1 MAKLTRDLF
10 IPLIDRNKLTG
21 ASAEGFDWVRVD
33 KSTIFALAFNPQEE
47 TFSYINAPNDTT
59 EITSYQ
65 PELPQEIV
73 LDNENP
79 LYVAMKAFAMRFPV
93 GSDAEVPC
101 LLVMPNSE
109 TGEPT
114 EGYLWEHATISVQDL
129 NTVEGNGKLAFT
141 MKLNGVKKDGTVTAS
156 DGTFVFAEA

>member
-10 IPLIDRNKLTG
+10 IPLIDKNKLTG
-21 ASAEGFDWVRVD
+21 KSDKGYDWVRVD
-33 KSTIFALAFNPQEE
+33 KSTTFNLAFNPQEE
-47 TFSYINAPNDTT
+47 TFGYINAPNDTT

-65 PELPQEIV
+65 PELPLNIV

-79 LYVAMKAFAMRFPV
+79 LYVAMHDFSMRMPV
-93 GSDAEVPC
+93 GTDAEVPC

-114 EGYLWEHATISVQDL
+114 KGYLWDHAVVSVQNL
-129 NTVEGNGKLAFT
+129 NTDSNGELSFT
-141 MKLNGVKKDGTVTAS
+141 VKLNGIKKDGSVTAS
-156 DGTFVFAEA
+156 NGTFVFAEN

>member
-47 TFSYINAPNDTT
+47 TFSYINAPNDST
-59 EITSYQ
+59 EVTSYQ

-73 LDNENP
+73 LDSSNP
-79 LYVAMKAFAMRFPV
+79 LYVAMHDFAMKMPI
-93 GSDAEVPC
+93 GSAAEVPC
-101 LLVMPNSE
+101 LLVMPDAS
-109 TGEPT
+109 TGEAT
-114 EGYLWEHATISVQDL
+114 KGYLWEHAIISMQEL
-129 NTVEGNGKLAFT
+129 NSVDGKLTFT

>member
-21 ASAEGFDWVRVD
+21 KTAEGFDWVRVD

-47 TFSYINAPNDTT
+47 TFGYINAPNDTT
-59 EITSYQ
+59 EVTSYQ

-73 LDNENP
+73 LDSSNP
-79 LYVAMKAFAMRFPV
+79 LYVAMHEFAMSMPV
-93 GSDAEVPC
+93 GSNAEVPC
-101 LLVMPNSE
+101 LLVMPDAS
-109 TGEPT
+109 TGEAT
-114 EGYLWEHATISVQDL
+114 KGYLWEHATISMQEL
-129 NTVEGNGKLAFT
+129 NSVDGKLTFT

-156 DGTFVFAEA
+156 DGTFAFAEA

>member
-47 TFSYINAPNDTT
+47 TFSYINAPNDST
-59 EITSYQ
+59 EVTSYQ

-73 LDNENP
+73 LDSSNP
-79 LYVAMKAFAMRFPV
+79 LYVAMHDFAMDMPV
-93 GSDAEVPC
+93 GSAAEVPC
-101 LLVMPNSE
+101 LLVMPDAS
-109 TGEPT
+109 TGEAT
-114 EGYLWEHATISVQDL
+114 KGYLWEHAIISMQEL
-129 NTVEGNGKLAFT
+129 NSVDGKLTFT

>member
-21 ASAEGFDWVRVD
+21 KTAEGFDWVRVD

-47 TFSYINAPNDTT
+47 TFGYINSPNDTT
-59 EITSYQ
+59 EVTSYQ

-73 LDNENP
+73 LDSTNP
-79 LYVAMKAFAMRFPV
+79 LYVAMHDFAMKMPL
-93 GSDAEVPC
+93 GSAAEVPC
-101 LLVMPNSE
+101 LLVMPDAS

-114 EGYLWEHATISVQDL
+114 KGYLWEHAIISLQEL
-129 NTVEGNGKLAFT
+129 NSVDGKLTFT
-141 MKLNGVKKDGTVTAS
+141 MKLNGNKKDGTVTAN